1 MTASDPVSQVGAQE
15 EPTRSRSRHK
25 SYPRFIPRFQASLL
39 DRLPFSAESDVLRSS
54 SLASESRTMSGEDH
68 NPKHNG
74 HRKSFSSQPSQSPQ
88 SPPITPTTPIAPV
101 QGEVEKKVLLL
112 ESDCYDKLGFTFPR
126 WKKWT
131 ILSVVFFV
139 QLSMN
144 FNTSI
149 YSNAIT
155 PLALH
160 FSISEQAA
168 RVGQM
173 IFLVAY
179 AFGSELWA
187 PWSEEL
193 GRYPVM
199 QLSLSLVNLW
209 QIPCALARNYHTIV
223 IGRFFGGLSSAGGS
237 VTLGMIADMWEPDD
251 QQFAVAFIVL
261 SSVAGS
267 VIAPIIGGFMEFYL
281 DWRWNFWGQLIFGA
295 AAQLAHLLF
304 VPETRTTILLDRE
317 AKRRRRAGETN
328 IYGPSEIDGPGI
340 TMRDV
345 AIIWARPFSMFVR
358 EPIVFCLSLLS
369 GFSDAL
375 IFTFLDSYDF
385 VYAQWGFSLIQ
396 IGLAFIP
403 ILIGYFIGYISFL
416 PVMVKHRKIHRK
428 SPNTLEPESRLWW
441 LLFTAPLETIGLFG
455 FAWTSLGPPQVHWI
469 APMIFS
475 LLIAVANYC
484 IYMATI
490 DYMVA
495 SYGPYSASAT
505 GGNALARDFLAGIA
519 AMYSTPLYES
529 IGNKYQ
535 LEWPSTI
542 LAIVS
547 FIVTVPI
554 YVFYWKGP
562 IIREKSK
569 FAKTLAT
576 DRKARNIRQM
586 GEKNRSNMGQTSESQ
601 LSQSSG
607 LIYGV
612 NSKHGIH

>member
-54 SLASESRTMSGEDH
+54 SLASESRPMGGEDR

-74 HRKSFSSQPSQSPQ
+74 HRKSFSSQPSQSPQSPQ

-112 ESDCYDKLGFTFPR
+112 ESDCYDKLGFSFPR

-267 VIAPIIGGFMEFYL
+267 VIAPIVGGFMEFYL

-317 AKRRRRAGETN
+317 AKRQRRAGETN
-328 IYGPSEIDGPGI
+328 IYGPSEIDGMGI

-345 AIIWARPFSMFVR
+345 AIIWARPFS
-358 EPIVFCLSLLS
+358 
-369 GFSDAL
+369 
-375 IFTFLDSYDF
+375 
-385 VYAQWGFSLIQ
+385 
-396 IGLAFIP
+396 
-403 ILIGYFIGYISFL
+403 
-416 PVMVKHRKIHRK
+416 
-428 SPNTLEPESRLWW
+428 
-441 LLFTAPLETIGLFG
+441 LFG

-469 APMIFS
+469 APMLFS

>member
-1 MTASDPVSQVGAQE
+1 MPASDPVVPIASRG
-15 EPTRSRSRHK
+15 EPKHSHSRHK
-25 SYPRFIPRFQASLL
+25 TYPRFIPKFRASLR
-39 DRLPFSAESDVLRSS
+39 DKLPASAESDALRLSS
-54 SLASESRTMSGEDH
+54 FASESLQMSGEDN
-68 NPKHNG
+68 NPLHDGQGKIV
-74 HRKSFSSQPSQSPQ
+74 SPQ
-88 SPPITPTTPIAPV
+88 SPPIAPAPAPN
-101 QGEVEKKVLLL
+101 ETKKRLLL
-112 ESDCYDKLGFTFPR
+112 ESDCYGKLGFSFPR
-126 WKKWT
+126 RKRWT

-149 YSNAIT
+149 YANAIT
-155 PLALH
+155 PLEHH
-160 FSISEQAA
+160 FSVSEQAA

-199 QLSLSLVNLW
+199 QLSLSLVNIW

-261 SSVAGS
+261 ASVAGS
-267 VIAPIIGGFMEFYL
+267 VIAPIVGGFMEVYL
-281 DWRWNFWGQLIFGA
+281 DWRWNFWVQLIFGA
-295 AAQLAHLLF
+295 AAQLAHLVI
-304 VPETRTTILLDRE
+304 VPETRATILLDRE
-317 AKRRRRAGETN
+317 AKRRRRAGEVN
-328 IYGPSEIDGPGI
+328 IYGPGEIQGPGI
-340 TMRDV
+340 TMKEI

-375 IFTFLDSYDF
+375 IFTFLESYQP
-385 VYAQWGFSLIQ
+385 VYAQWGFSTIH

-403 ILIGYFIGYISFL
+403 ILIGYYIGYISFL
-416 PVMVKHRKIHRK
+416 PIMIKHRKIHSK
-428 SPNTLEPESRLWW
+428 NPNILEPESRLWW

-484 IYMATI
+484 IYMGTI

-519 AMYSTPLYES
+519 AMYSTPLYET
-529 IGNKYQ
+529 IGNQYQ

-542 LAIVS
+542 LAIIS
-547 FIVTVPI
+547 FLVTIPI
-554 YVFYWKGP
+554 YVFYWKGAV
-562 IIREKSK
+562 IREKSK
-569 FAKTLAT
+569 FAKILAT
-576 DRKARNIRQM
+576 DRKARTIRRTCEKDRSDLVQM
-586 GEKNRSNMGQTSESQ
+586 SEGQA
-601 LSQSSG
+601 SQSSG
-607 LIYGV
+607 QIYGV
-612 NSKHGIH
+612 NSKNGIH

>member
-1 MTASDPVSQVGAQE
+1 MTASDPVAQISAQE
-15 EPTRSRSRHK
+15 EHKRSHSRHK
-25 SYPRFIPRFQASLL
+25 TYPRFVPKFQASLR
-39 DRLPFSAESDVLRSS
+39 DKLPSSAESDALRLSS
-54 SLASESRTMSGEDH
+54 FTSHPTSGEDH
-68 NPKHNG
+68 YPLRNG
-74 HRKSFSSQPSQSPQ
+74 QRELL
-88 SPPITPTTPIAPV
+88 PIAPISPIGSA
-101 QGEVEKKVLLL
+101 QKDETTKTLLL
-112 ESDCYDKLGFTFPR
+112 ESECYGILGFSFPR

-149 YSNAIT
+149 YANAIT
-155 PLALH
+155 PLAQH

-193 GRYPVM
+193 GRYPIM
-199 QLSLSLVNLW
+199 QLSLSLVNIW

-223 IGRFFGGLSSAGGS
+223 VGRFFGGLSSAGGS

-267 VIAPIIGGFMEFYL
+267 VIAPIVGGFMEVYL
-281 DWRWNFWGQLIFGA
+281 DWRWNFWVQLIFGA
-295 AAQLAHLLF
+295 AAQLAHLLL

-317 AKRRRRAGETN
+317 AKRRRKAGQPG
-328 IYGPSEIDGPGI
+328 IYGPSEIHGQGI
-340 TMRDV
+340 SVKAV
-345 AIIWARPFSMFVR
+345 AIIWLRPFSMFVR

-375 IFTFLDSYDF
+375 IFTFLESYQP
-385 VYAQWGFSLIQ
+385 VYAQWGFGTIHV
-396 IGLAFIP
+396 GLAFIP

-416 PVMVKHRKIHRK
+416 PIMTKHRKIHRK
-428 SPNTLEPESRLWW
+428 NSNVLEPESRLWW

-519 AMYSTPLYES
+519 AMYSTPLYEN

-542 LAIVS
+542 LAIISLV
-547 FIVTVPI
+547 VTIPI
-554 YVFYWKGP
+554 YIFYWKGA

-569 FAKTLAT
+569 FAKILAAS
-576 DRKARNIRQM
+576 RRARNIGRT
-586 GEKNRSNMGQTSESQ
+586 GEKCKSDVGQTSEGH
-601 LSQSSG
+601 LSQSSEH
-607 LIYGV
+607 IYG
-612 NSKHGIH
+612 

>member
-1 MTASDPVSQVGAQE
+1 MPASNPGTQPVQDRV
-15 EPTRSRSRHK
+15 RLHMRHK
-25 SYPRFIPRFQASLL
+25 TYPRFIPRFNPSL
-39 DRLPFSAESDVLRSS
+39 RARIPSSAEHDVLHVS
-54 SLASESRTMSGEDH
+54 
-68 NPKHNG
+68 
-74 HRKSFSSQPSQSPQ
+74 SFSSVPPGVKGNDDTPLHDNEKPKISPPPPPLPPPPSPTSPPATKSQS
-88 SPPITPTTPIAPV
+88 SERI
-101 QGEVEKKVLLL
+101 LLL
-112 ESDCYDKLGFTFPR
+112 ESDCYGKLGFGFPR

-149 YSNAIT
+149 YANAIT
-155 PLALH
+155 PLSLH

-199 QLSLSLVNLW
+199 QLSLSLVNIW
-209 QIPCALARNYHTIV
+209 QIPCALAKNFHTIV
-223 IGRFFGGLSSAGGS
+223 VGRFLGGLSSAGGS

-267 VIAPIIGGFMEFYL
+267 VIAPIVGGFMEAYL
-281 DWRWNFWGQLIFGA
+281 DWRWNFWVQLIFGGV
-295 AAQLAHLLF
+295 AQAAHLLF
-304 VPETRTTILLDRE
+304 VPETRVTVLLDRE
-317 AKRRRRAGETN
+317 AKRRRQAGELH
-328 IYGPSEIDGPGI
+328 IYGPGEIQGAGI
-340 TMRDV
+340 TLKEV

-358 EPIVFCLSLLS
+358 EPIVFCLSILS

-375 IFTFLDSYDF
+375 IFTFLESYQP
-385 VYAQWGFSLIQ
+385 VYGQWGFNTIQ
-396 IGLAFIP
+396 VGLAFIP
-403 ILIGYFIGYISFL
+403 ILLGYFIAYLSFL
-416 PVMVKHRKIHRK
+416 PVMIKHRKIQRK
-428 SPNTLEPESRLWW
+428 DPSILEPESRLWW

-455 FAWTSLGPPQVHWI
+455 FAWSSLGPPRIHWI

-519 AMYSTPLYES
+519 AMYSTPLYKT
-529 IGNKYQ
+529 IGTKYQ

-542 LAIVS
+542 MGIIS
-547 FIVTVPI
+547 FMVTIPI
-554 YVFYWKGP
+554 YIFYWKGSV
-562 IIREKSK
+562 IREKSK
-569 FAKTLAT
+569 FAKILAN
-576 DRKARNIRQM
+576 DRKTRNIRRK
-586 GEKNRSNMGQTSESQ
+586 GEKMRSDVERTSESEIIQ
-601 LSQSSG
+601 TMER
-607 LIYGV
+607 IYGV
-612 NSKHGIH
+612 DSKNGIL

>member
-1 MTASDPVSQVGAQE
+1 MTASDPVAQTGAQE
-15 EPTRSRSRHK
+15 EHKRFHSRHET
-25 SYPRFIPRFQASLL
+25 YPRFVPKLQPSLR
-39 DRLPFSAESDVLRSS
+39 DKLPSSAESDALRLSS
-54 SLASESRTMSGEDH
+54 FASGPHRMSGEEH
-68 NPKHNG
+68 YPLRNG
-74 HRKSFSSQPSQSPQ
+74 QSELLPGA
-88 SPPITPTTPIAPV
+88 PISPIASTH
-101 QGEVEKKVLLL
+101 QDEVPKTLLL
-112 ESDCYDKLGFTFPR
+112 ESDCYGILGFSFPR

-149 YSNAIT
+149 YANAIT
-155 PLALH
+155 PLAHH

-173 IFLVAY
+173 IYLVAY

-193 GRYPVM
+193 GRYPIM
-199 QLSLSLVNLW
+199 QLSLSLVNIW
-209 QIPCALARNYHTIV
+209 QIPCALARNYPTIV
-223 IGRFFGGLSSAGGS
+223 VGRFFGGLSSAGGS

-267 VIAPIIGGFMEFYL
+267 VIAPIVGGFMEVYL
-281 DWRWNFWGQLIFGA
+281 NWRWNFWVQLIFGG
-295 AAQLAHLLF
+295 AAQLAHLLL
-304 VPETRTTILLDRE
+304 VPETRNTILLDRE
-317 AKRRRRAGETN
+317 AKRRRRAGQPG
-328 IYGPSEIDGPGI
+328 IFGPGEIQGPGI
-340 TMRDV
+340 SMKAV
-345 AIIWARPFSMFVR
+345 AIIWLRPFNMFVR

-375 IFTFLDSYDF
+375 IFTFLESYQP
-385 VYAQWGFSLIQ
+385 VYAQWGFGTIQ

-416 PVMVKHRKIHRK
+416 PIMTRHRKIHRRD
-428 SPNTLEPESRLWW
+428 PDVLEPESRLWW

-519 AMYSTPLYES
+519 AMYSTPMYEN

-542 LAIVS
+542 LAIISLV
-547 FIVTVPI
+547 VTIPI
-554 YVFYWKGP
+554 YIFYWKGAV
-562 IIREKSK
+562 IREKSK
-569 FAKTLAT
+569 FARILAAN
-576 DRKARNIRQM
+576 RKARNIGQA
-586 GEKNRSNMGQTSESQ
+586 GEKSKSDMVQTSEGH

-607 LIYGV
+607 HIYGV
-612 NSKHGIH
+612 NSQNGIH